1 MAATNIRK
9 LAQGNRNVWP
19 VDPRVLKM
27 KWNARDDTPELLEH
41 IAGISLSIRTKGFDP
56 NQPIT
61 VYDDGE
67 FWTVSDG
74 HCRLRATLLAIK
86 DGCQIKTIP
95 VLTEPKGTDEADR
108 IAAMLTR
115 NSGKHLTQLEQG
127 RVYKLLKGF
136 GWTDKEIG
144 DTTGKS
150 TAYVKSIWDLMES
163 HPDTKAQVIAG
174 DVSASVVATT
184 VRDHGPAKA
193 KKVLDKA
200 ITLAHAN
207 GHTKATARTVR
218 AVIDGEGS
226 VQSRTPKQVM
236 DFFQTTVSEQDGPV
250 GVQRLAAEI
259 LSFRDGKITPEVCM
273 RKLAE
278 LVGEAV
284 LV

>member
-9 LAQGNRNVWP
+9 LAKGNRNVWP
-19 VDPRVLKM
+19 IDPRIVVQ

-41 IAGISLSIRTKGFDP
+41 IDSLALSIKTKGFDP

-61 VYDDGE
+61 VYDDGAN
-67 FWTVSDG
+67 WVVSDG
-74 HCRLRATLLAIK
+74 HCRLRAVLLAIK
-86 DGCQIKTIP
+86 TGCDIKRIP
-95 VLTEPKGTDEADR
+95 VLTEPKGTDEAAR

-144 DTTGKS
+144 DTSGKS
-150 TAYVKSIWDLMES
+150 VAYVKSIWDLMES

-174 DVSASVVATT
+174 DVSASVVAAT

-200 ITLAHAN
+200 VHLAHAN
-207 GHTKATARTVR
+207 GHAKATARTVR
-218 AVIDGEGS
+218 AVIDGEDT
-226 VQSRTPKQVM
+226 VKSRTPSEVVK
-236 DFFQTTVSEQDGPV
+236 FFADTFTEQDGPV
-250 GVQRLAAEI
+250 GVQRLAKVVVD
-259 LSFRDGKITPEVCM
+259 FRDGKITPEVCM
-273 RKLAE
+273 KWLAE
-278 LVGEAV
+278 LVGESV